1 MNEMTGP
8 GRTSPTKQTDV
19 HSPAL
24 RHYEES
30 AHIPAS
36 VTQVFDHVN
45 DHARLSS
52 HMSRSSW
59 MMGGGRMEMQADAGE
74 GRVVGSHI
82 RLGGRIFG
90 LQLFLDEVITEHEP
104 PYRKTWQTVG
114 TPRLLVIGD
123 YRMGVEIGTENGG
136 SRLRVF
142 IDYELPPTPGTR
154 WLGFLFGGF
163 YARWCVRQMLQSAR
177 GGWRPLT
184 TTADSRRAML
194 PPHTA
199 VVVRAAMF
207 LLGLAAWIVALV
219 MLLLGEWWWA
229 AASAASALGAD
240 VVGRAWSRRSPVA
253 LPFFLWW
260 FLLLPRGPHS
270 PRNLR
275 SVLQPRSGERILEI
289 GPGVGVHAQ
298 AIAAALRPDGVLDV
312 IDVQQAMLDRLT
324 RRARRLGLT
333 NIVATQGDARTL
345 PYPAGTFH
353 AAYLVGVLGEV
364 PDPVAALRE
373 LHRVLRPDGRLIIG
387 ELLLD
392 PDFVSLPALRAKGAD
407 AGLAFVRQ
415 AGPRFAYWAVFRPA
429 GG

>member
-1 MNEMTGP
+1 MC
-8 GRTSPTKQTDV
+8 V
-19 HSPAL
+19 WIA
-24 RHYEES
+24 
-30 AHIPAS
+30 
-36 VTQVFDHVN
+36 
-45 DHARLSS
+45 
-52 HMSRSSW
+52 
-59 MMGGGRMEMQADAGE
+59 
-74 GRVVGSHI
+74 
-82 RLGGRIFG
+82 
-90 LQLFLDEVITEHEP
+90 
-104 PYRKTWQTVG
+104 
-114 TPRLLVIGD
+114 
-123 YRMGVEIGTENGG
+123 TENCG

-177 GGWRPLT
+177 GGWRPVT

-194 PPHTA
+194 PSPP
-199 VVVRAAMF
+199 
-207 LLGLAAWIVALV
+207 
-219 MLLLGEWWWA
+219 
-229 AASAASALGAD
+229 SAGT
-240 VVGRAWSRRSPVA
+240 RS
-253 LPFFLWW
+253 
-260 FLLLPRGPHS
+260 
-270 PRNLR
+270 
-275 SVLQPRSGERILEI
+275 SVLKPRSGERILEI

-312 IDVQQAMLDRLT
+312 VDVQHAMLDPLT

-387 ELLLD
+387 ELFLD
-392 PDFVSLPALRAKGAD
+392 PDFVSLPALRARGAD
-407 AGLAFVRQ
+407 AGLAFVRTT
-415 AGPRFAYWAVFRPA
+415 APRFAYWAVFRPA